1 MYKKLQSSLGWGFK
15 EIRWEQK
22 VINVEYKKNFFSSIQ
37 EKKQKRLKKSCERK
51 KSSVLS
57 SGLRGSTREIEK
69 MQIAWKGNR

>member
-37 EKKQKRLKKSCERK
+37 EKKQKRLKKILWEEEVICAE
-51 KSSVLS
+51 
-57 SGLRGSTREIEK
+57 LR
-69 MQIAWKGNR
+69 AKGQHQGNWENANSLEG